1 MNIKPKLFPMNGVR
15 KLIEEVTVDIKK
27 LSLNPE
33 KTAIVNIDII
43 GGFFLRGALA
53 SPRLEK
59 IIPKIEKVNDSF
71 AASRKVFFIDS
82 HSAVSA
88 EFTAYPAHCVND
100 EECRIIPEM
109 GRFLSDA
116 EVIKK
121 NCTNGFLAPDYVKW
135 LAANL
140 PTLENVVVTGGMSDV
155 SVMQYALTQ
164 KAYFNEIDS
173 KARIIVVENAT
184 QTFHTE
190 AHNGNSMHSFA
201 MYNLYQ
207 NHL

>member
-1 MNIKPKLFPMNGVR
+1 MNCVR

-116 EVIKK
+116 EVIKR
-121 NCTNGFLAPDYVKW
+121 TARTDFSHPITSNGWRQIFRRWKTSLSRAECP
-135 LAANL
+135 
-140 PTLENVVVTGGMSDV
+140 MSP
-155 SVMQYALTQ
+155 SCNT
-164 KAYFNEIDS
+164 
-173 KARIIVVENAT
+173 R
-184 QTFHTE
+184 
-190 AHNGNSMHSFA
+190 
-201 MYNLYQ
+201 
-207 NHL
+207 